1 MVTNVTLIWWN
12 NIKDHMKIA
21 LQIQFATNHVAN
33 EVKSLKE
40 TLTHQARAVWALPKT
55 SFENKI
61 LLEESSNL
69 Y

>member
-1 MVTNVTLIWWN
+1 
-12 NIKDHMKIA
+12 MKIA
-21 LQIQFATNHVAN
+21 LQIHFATNHVAN